1 MTAYQGQSDFRHDAR
16 SCLGVLLTNL
26 GTPDAPTP
34 KALRR
39 YLAEFLADP
48 RVIETPRL
56 IWLPIL
62 YGFILNVRPAKSAHA
77 YQQVWT
83 EEGSPLLAIA
93 RRQAA
98 ALQQSLKTRC
108 PGPVRVALGMRYGN
122 PSIGSALEELRDA
135 GARRLL
141 VLPLYPQ
148 YCAATTASTM
158 DAVSDVLRT
167 WRWLPELRTVMSY
180 HDDSRYILAL
190 KRSVESHWASRGR
203 GERIVLSFHGIPKK
217 YLLAGDPYH
226 CQCQKTARLLA
237 ESLGLDKEQCL
248 VTFQSRVGPAE
259 WLQPY
264 TDVTLGELPARG
276 VKSLDVLCP
285 GFSADC
291 LETLEEIAMRGRDTF
306 LQAGGERY
314 NYIPAL
320 NDAAVHIEGLTELVL
335 RHSVGWPE
343 VDRNWDAVTDER
355 ERAATLA
362 RARALGADR

>member
-26 GTPDAPTP
+26 GTPDAPTA
-34 KALRR
+34 KALRP

-48 RVIETPRL
+48 RVIETPRI

-77 YQQVWT
+77 YQQVWK
-83 EEGSPLLAIA
+83 EDGSPLLSIS

-98 ALQQSLKTRC
+98 ALQRSLQVRC

-122 PSIGSALEELRDA
+122 PSIRAALEELRDA

-180 HDDSRYILAL
+180 HDDSRHILAL
-190 KRSVESHWASRGR
+190 KRSIESHWALHGR
-203 GERIVLSFHGIPKK
+203 GDRLLLSFHGIPKK

-226 CQCQKTARLLA
+226 CQCHKTARLLA
-237 ESLGLDKEQCL
+237 ESLRLDKEQCL

-276 VKSLDVLCP
+276 IKSLDVLCP

-306 LQAGGERY
+306 LQAGGERFH
-314 NYIPAL
+314 YIPAL
-320 NDAAVHIEGLTELVL
+320 NDAADHIDGLTELVL
-335 RHSVGWPE
+335 RHTAGWPE
-343 VDRNWDAVTDER
+343 VDSGWDAASDER

-362 RARALGADR
+362 RARALGAER